1 MRFHGC
7 VHRIIRKSPRH
18 YNLSL
23 HVAAFS
29 NAIEE
34 VSHAYFRK
42 NIVFNFF
49 CFVVKSEVKLS
60 ELSEVVGNYEKL
72 RLQDQQAI
80 QKLKERLQKLDVENA
95 TLTRQIST
103 DENRTPDNERDL
115 LEDETPEELKKQ
127 VFKLKGLL
135 KIAMDSSDKPL
146 DLGTYIYY
154 FGPYAT
160 CMLNDVDS

>member
-1 MRFHGC
+1 M
-7 VHRIIRKSPRH
+7 
-18 YNLSL
+18 
-23 HVAAFS
+23 
-29 NAIEE
+29 
-34 VSHAYFRK
+34 
-42 NIVFNFF
+42 
-49 CFVVKSEVKLS
+49 KLS

-95 TLTRQIST
+95 TLSRQIST
-103 DENRTPDNERDL
+103 DENRTPDNEREL

-146 DLGTYIYY
+146 DLGKNSY
-154 FGPYAT
+154 FLDHTLYVCSLMCFRKVMFTVRHQFTNLGKKIINSPHRFTHRLLLFLVLFSFSCYK
-160 CMLNDVDS
+160 